1 MTAREIA
8 ENFIKTM
15 NPSRWDGVGQ
25 KPDDFDMETK
35 TYIIDGFYNYK
46 IDIFYDKNDKLGY
59 VIMLEIRWADD
70 GERIYVYDI
79 QRINSE
85 DAIEHSIDS
94 LVSCF

>member
-46 IDIFYDKNDKLGY
+46 IDIFYDKND
-59 VIMLEIRWADD
+59 
-70 GERIYVYDI
+70 
-79 QRINSE
+79 
-85 DAIEHSIDS
+85 
-94 LVSCF
+94 